1 MTGFDLWNDKPLRE
15 MIEDGMI
22 VQLDVDNSVVT
33 SPLEIVGNTEF
44 LGILQKTEAE
54 PLERL

>member
-1 MTGFDLWNDKPLRE
+1 
-15 MIEDGMI
+15 MI
-22 VQLDVDNSVVT
+22 VQLDADNSVVT

-54 PLERL
+54 LLERL